1 MTSPTRRPGRPDTL
15 HKARDRAAANPVDSS
30 WPLRLPEDLHGI
42 RADWKEPA
50 VVCAD
55 AAWVARTA
63 GV

>member
-15 HKARDRAAANPVDSS
+15 HKARARAAANPVDSS
-30 WPLRLPEDLHGI
+30 WPLRLAEDLHGI
-42 RADWKEPA
+42 RADWKESA

-55 AAWVARTA
+55 AAWTARAA